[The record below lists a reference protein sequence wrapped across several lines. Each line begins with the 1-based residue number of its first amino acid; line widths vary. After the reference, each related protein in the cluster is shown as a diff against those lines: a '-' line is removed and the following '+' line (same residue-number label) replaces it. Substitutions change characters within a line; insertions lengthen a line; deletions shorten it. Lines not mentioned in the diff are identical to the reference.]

1 MRLCRTSALA
11 SALLTL
17 AAVAE
22 ARAGEPEAEPT
33 ATSSAAEDGLV
44 RRERPEE
51 GPGLEVGRLALRFP
65 GALIELAFTPL
76 LPVAVAMDK
85 YHLLDRVIDLLTN
98 DDKTIAFVPVVDP
111 FNSSGLGLGGS
122 LIYNEP
128 LGSADRRPICP
139 GEACGAFPLQYL
151 SAHCPGPI
159 RLCRQAQRARQH
171 RLHRAGPG

>member
-1 MRLCRTSALA
+1 MRLCRASALA

-65 GALIELAFTPL
+65 GALIELAFTPCC
-76 LPVAVAMDK
+76 
-85 YHLLDRVIDLLTN
+85 RWRWRWTS
-98 DDKTIAFVPVVDP
+98 TT
-111 FNSSGLGLGGS
+111 SSIGS
-122 LIYNEP
+122 
-128 LGSADRRPICP
+128 STC
-139 GEACGAFPLQYL
+139 
-151 SAHCPGPI
+151 
-159 RLCRQAQRARQH
+159 
-171 RLHRAGPG
+171 